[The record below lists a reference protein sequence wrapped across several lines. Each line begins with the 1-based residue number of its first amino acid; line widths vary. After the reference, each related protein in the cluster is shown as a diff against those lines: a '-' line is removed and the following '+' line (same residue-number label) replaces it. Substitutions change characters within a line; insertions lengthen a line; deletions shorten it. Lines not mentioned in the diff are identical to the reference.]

1 MWHYHSVW
9 HSWIYAE
16 LEIGGTAGYMVILG
30 GTAGYMI
37 GTAGYMVGGTAGYMF
52 GTARYMV
59 LSIWDYFGF
68 RIGIGSRGTGLGT
81 RA

>member
-37 GTAGYMVGGTAGYMF
+37 GTGGYMF

-59 LSIWDYFGF
+59 VAHVILV
-68 RIGIGSRGTGLGT
+68 
-81 RA
+81 